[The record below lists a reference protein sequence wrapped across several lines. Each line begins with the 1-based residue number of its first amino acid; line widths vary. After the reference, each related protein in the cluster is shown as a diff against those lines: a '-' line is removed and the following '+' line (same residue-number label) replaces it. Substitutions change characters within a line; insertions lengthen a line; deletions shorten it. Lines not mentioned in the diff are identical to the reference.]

1 MDLVAEAARA
11 AGLATRLD
19 AAANLVIEMHAVSA
33 GKPAYWTGSHL
44 DSVPEGGNYD
54 GLAGVVAGL
63 LCLSKAR
70 QLGVPLTRPLA
81 VVGLRGEESAWFG
94 KPYLGS
100 YSLFGKLTQRDLE
113 RKHRDSGRPLAA
125 YMEKAG
131 ADVQR
136 IAAGEPLVEA
146 NAIGAFLELHIEQ
159 GPIMVAR
166 EAPVGVVTGIRG
178 NLRHLAAVCRG
189 AAGHSGAVPRWLRKD
204 AVFALAELLMRLDD
218 NWQALNAR
226 GVDLVVTSGVVST
239 DPRVHS
245 ISRIPG
251 EVQFS
256 LDIRSQSLETL
267 EAFYQLVLVECAGIE
282 KARGVKFEFGERIL
296 AEPGLIDR
304 EWAQRLRRIC
314 GALQYPYIDIPSGA
328 GHDAAIFANQ
338 GIASGMIF
346 IRNQHGSH
354 NPDEKMELDDFLMG
368 AEVLYQA
375 LTAEPEA
382 LR

>member
-1 MDLVAEAARA
+1 
-11 AGLATRLD
+11 
-19 AAANLVIEMHAVSA
+19 
-33 GKPAYWTGSHL
+33 
-44 DSVPEGGNYD
+44 
-54 GLAGVVAGL
+54 
-63 LCLSKAR
+63 
-70 QLGVPLTRPLA
+70 
-81 VVGLRGEESAWFG
+81 
-94 KPYLGS
+94 
-100 YSLFGKLTQRDLE
+100 
-113 RKHRDSGRPLAA
+113 
-125 YMEKAG
+125 
-131 ADVQR
+131 
-136 IAAGEPLVEA
+136 
-146 NAIGAFLELHIEQ
+146 
-159 GPIMVAR
+159 
-166 EAPVGVVTGIRG
+166 
-178 NLRHLAAVCRG
+178 
-189 AAGHSGAVPRWLRKD
+189 
-204 AVFALAELLMRLDD
+204 MRLDD
-218 NWQALNAR
+218 NWQALNSR

-314 GALQYPYIDIPSGA
+314 DALQYPYIDIPSGA

-346 IRNQHGSH
+346 IRNEHGSH
-354 NPDEKMELDDFLMG
+354 NPEEKMELADFMMG
-368 AEVLYQA
+368 AEVLYHA
-375 LTAEPEA
+375 LTVEPEA